1 MISYYYNESLL
12 TFFGGFKEFGISN
25 SQYGVIQ
32 SSVSIVNTVLP
43 VLGGLYL
50 DAFGTVSGSIL
61 TTVLITLGNILVA
74 LSMHNTSLTTMIVGR
89 VMYGIGSGT
98 VVIVQETILSQWFKG
113 RSLAGVMA
121 LMLTVSRLV
130 STKRY

>member
-1 MISYYYNESLL
+1 M
-12 TFFGGFKEFGISN
+12 
-25 SQYGVIQ
+25 IQ

-130 STKRY
+130 SNISS